1 MSNLT
6 RKVALQVL
14 RAAGAQN
21 DKALFVRTY
30 VENRISLA
38 AANTA
43 WREGQRLAA
52 FVAARDA
59 RAEG

>member
-1 MSNLT
+1 MGKLT

-14 RAAGAQN
+14 RAAGAEN
-21 DKALFVRTY
+21 DKALFMRTY

-38 AANTA
+38 VANTA

-52 FVAARDA
+52 FVAARDG
-59 RAEG
+59 RV